1 MHRTL
6 ITIDRESKEPI
17 YRQVRRG
24 IEKGIATGTFDLSH
38 RLPSSREL
46 ADELGVSRNTVTLAY
61 EELIA
66 EGMVQGRERRGLF
79 VNPEMESARGSTP
92 TALPSQIDWEARM
105 RRFPDADLPHVEKA
119 TDWHT
124 YPYAFVAGQVDI
136 DGFPARDWVRCLRDA
151 LYKPHAYAS
160 LRDSVGEDDPMLV
173 DQVRRQLLP
182 SRGIHVD
189 SSQIMITVGSQQG
202 MDLLTTLLLSDR
214 STVALE
220 DPGYLDARHIFRRA
234 GARVYGIPVDSKGV
248 QPPDDLRGTDLMM
261 ITPSHHH
268 PSNVTLSMDRRI
280 ALLRTVSAAG
290 TILVE
295 DDYDSE
301 FRYHGSPTPAL
312 KALDETGDVVYLGT
326 FSKFLSPGL
335 RLGYLVG
342 PEPLI
347 RELRQLRRYALR
359 HPSGHQQRA
368 MALLIESGDY
378 HRSLR
383 RQRARLKEKWEA
395 ITVSAR
401 EHLPWHPD
409 GFPPGGMSLWLTGPP
424 ELDGVQLAE
433 RLEPQGVLI
442 ERGDIY
448 FYDSPPPRNHMRLGY
463 APIPLRAI
471 EPGMK
476 IIAAEARRMLR
487 GR

>member
-1 MHRTL
+1 MPRTL
-6 ITIDRESKEPI
+6 ISIDRESSEPI

-24 IEKGIATGTFDLSH
+24 IERGIATGTFDLSH

-46 ADELGVSRNTVTLAY
+46 AEELSVSRNTVTLAY

-66 EGMVQGRERRGLF
+66 EGLIQGRERKGLF
-79 VNPEMESARGSTP
+79 VNSEMEAARAHQPSTP
-92 TALPSQIDWEARM
+92 APQIQWDKRI
-105 RRFPDADLPHVEKA
+105 RSFPDADLPHVEKWP
-119 TDWHT
+119 DWHT
-124 YPYAFVAGQVDI
+124 YAYPFVAGQVDI

-160 LRDSVGEDDPMLV
+160 LRDSVGDDDPMLV
-173 DQVRRQLLP
+173 DQIRRQLLP

-189 SSQIMITVGSQQG
+189 PAQIMITVGSQQG
-202 MDLLTTLLLSDR
+202 MDLLATLLLNSR

-220 DPGYLDARHIFRRA
+220 DPGYLDARHIFRRS
-234 GARVYGIPVDSKGV
+234 GARVYGVPVDERGV
-248 QPPDDLRGTDLMM
+248 RPPEDLTGTDLMM
-261 ITPSHHH
+261 VTPSHHH
-268 PSNVTLSMDRRI
+268 PTNVTMAMERRI
-280 ALLRTVSAAG
+280 DLLSKASRAG
-290 TILVE
+290 TILIE

-301 FRYHGSPTPAL
+301 FRYQGSPTPAL

-342 PEPLI
+342 PEPLV
-347 RELRQLRRYALR
+347 RELRQLRRYVLR

-383 RQRARLKEKWEA
+383 RQRGRLKERWEA
-395 ITVSAR
+395 ITAAA
-401 EHLPWHPD
+401 EEFLPWHPTD
-409 GFPPGGMSLWLTGPP
+409 FPPGGMSLWVTGPP
-424 ELDGVQLAE
+424 RLDAPGLSHELEA
-433 RLEPQGVLI
+433 QGVLL

-448 FYDSPPPRNHMRLGY
+448 YYADPPPRNHLRLGY
-463 APIPLRAI
+463 AAIPLRSI
-471 EPGMK
+471 RDGMR
-476 IIAAEARRMLR
+476 ILGEGARRQLR
-487 GR
+487 